1 MPNSA
6 YAHHDRI
13 TLSGITAVGFHG
25 VLDFEKRDGQPFTVD
40 ATLYTDFADAA
51 AGDDLEK
58 TTNYAQVAELIHQ
71 KIVFDCRGD
80 SLRVRAHRCGGGEGL
95 QAAGPHHRS
104 LRERGGERVPRA
116 YSRVPAGRHARYRRE
131 VLTMPLRPLS
141 AHRAVL
147 ALGSNLGESESTIE
161 RAVVDLREA
170 GVRILRVSPLYRTAP
185 VGGPEGQPDYVNAVI
200 EVSTELS
207 PYELLKLCNTVEA
220 AHHRERLVRWG
231 PRTLDIDV
239 IDYEG
244 TVSDDPVL
252 TLPHPR
258 AHERAFVLTP
268 WARMDPEARLLV
280 ARSDGGAVTYVP
292 VSVAE
297 LSRDLNLTHEDAGE
311 DAIRY
316 MREMNLSVGP

>member
-1 MPNSA
+1 
-6 YAHHDRI
+6 
-13 TLSGITAVGFHG
+13 
-25 VLDFEKRDGQPFTVD
+25 
-40 ATLYTDFADAA
+40 
-51 AGDDLEK
+51 
-58 TTNYAQVAELIHQ
+58 
-71 KIVFDCRGD
+71 
-80 SLRVRAHRCGGGEGL
+80 
-95 QAAGPHHRS
+95 
-104 LRERGGERVPRA
+104 
-116 YSRVPAGRHARYRRE
+116 
-131 VLTMPLRPLS
+131 MPLRPLS
-141 AHRAVL
+141 DHRAVL

-170 GVRILRVSPLYRTAP
+170 GMRILRVSPLYRTAP
-185 VGGPEGQPDYVNAVI
+185 VGGPAGQPDYVNAVI
-200 EVSTELS
+200 EVSTSLR

-244 TVSDDPVL
+244 VVSDDPVL

-258 AHERAFVLTP
+258 AHERSFVLTP
-268 WARMDPEARLLV
+268 WARMDPEAHLLV
-280 ARSDGGAVTYVP
+280 ARSDEGSGAVNYVP

-316 MREMNLSVGP
+316 MREMNLPGAL

>member
-1 MPNSA
+1 
-6 YAHHDRI
+6 
-13 TLSGITAVGFHG
+13 
-25 VLDFEKRDGQPFTVD
+25 
-40 ATLYTDFADAA
+40 
-51 AGDDLEK
+51 
-58 TTNYAQVAELIHQ
+58 
-71 KIVFDCRGD
+71 
-80 SLRVRAHRCGGGEGL
+80 
-95 QAAGPHHRS
+95 
-104 LRERGGERVPRA
+104 
-116 YSRVPAGRHARYRRE
+116 
-131 VLTMPLRPLS
+131 MPLRPLS
-141 AHRAVL
+141 DHRAVL

-170 GVRILRVSPLYRTAP
+170 GMRILRVSPLYRTAP
-185 VGGPEGQPDYVNAVI
+185 VGGPAGQPDYVNAVI
-200 EVSTELS
+200 EVSTSLR

-244 TVSDDPVL
+244 VVSDDPVL

-258 AHERAFVLTP
+258 AHERSFVLTP
-268 WARMDPEARLLV
+268 WARMDPEAHLLV
-280 ARSDGGAVTYVP
+280 ARSDEGSGTVNYVP

-316 MREMNLSVGP
+316 MREMNLPGAL

>member
-1 MPNSA
+1 MA
-6 YAHHDRI
+6 
-13 TLSGITAVGFHG
+13 GTA
-25 VLDFEKRDGQPFTVD
+25 E
-40 ATLYTDFADAA
+40 Y
-51 AGDDLEK
+51 
-58 TTNYAQVAELIHQ
+58 
-71 KIVFDCRGD
+71 
-80 SLRVRAHRCGGGEGL
+80 
-95 QAAGPHHRS
+95 
-104 LRERGGERVPRA
+104 
-116 YSRVPAGRHARYRRE
+116 
-131 VLTMPLRPLS
+131 

-147 ALGSNLGESESTIE
+147 ALGSNLGESEDTLE
-161 RAVVDLREA
+161 RAVADLVA
-170 GVRILRVSPLYRTAP
+170 GGVQLVRASGLYRTAP
-185 VGGPEGQPDYVNAVI
+185 VGGPAGQPDFVNAVI
-200 EVSTELS
+200 EVTTDLGA
-207 PYELLKLCNTVEA
+207 YELLKLCNSVEA

-280 ARSDGGAVTYVP
+280 ARSEGDVVNYVP

-297 LSRDLNLTHEDAGE
+297 LSRDLNLTHGDAGE

-316 MREMNLSVGP
+316 MREMNLPVDP

>member
-1 MPNSA
+1 M
-6 YAHHDRI
+6 
-13 TLSGITAVGFHG
+13 
-25 VLDFEKRDGQPFTVD
+25 
-40 ATLYTDFADAA
+40 
-51 AGDDLEK
+51 
-58 TTNYAQVAELIHQ
+58 
-71 KIVFDCRGD
+71 
-80 SLRVRAHRCGGGEGL
+80 
-95 QAAGPHHRS
+95 
-104 LRERGGERVPRA
+104 
-116 YSRVPAGRHARYRRE
+116 AGRAKY
-131 VLTMPLRPLS
+131 

-207 PYELLKLCNTVEA
+207 PYELLKLCNAVEA

-268 WARMDPEARLLV
+268 WAQMDPQAYLT
-280 ARSDGGAVTYVP
+280 VTRRAEPSGERPDEVP
-292 VSVAE
+292 APLSREVVNVAE
-297 LSRDLNLTHEDAGE
+297 LSRTLLEADE
-311 DAIRY
+311 DAISY
-316 MREMNLSVGP
+316 MREMQVPDQP

>member
-1 MPNSA
+1 
-6 YAHHDRI
+6 
-13 TLSGITAVGFHG
+13 
-25 VLDFEKRDGQPFTVD
+25 
-40 ATLYTDFADAA
+40 
-51 AGDDLEK
+51 
-58 TTNYAQVAELIHQ
+58 
-71 KIVFDCRGD
+71 
-80 SLRVRAHRCGGGEGL
+80 
-95 QAAGPHHRS
+95 
-104 LRERGGERVPRA
+104 
-116 YSRVPAGRHARYRRE
+116 
-131 VLTMPLRPLS
+131 MPLRPLS

-161 RAVVDLREA
+161 RAVVDLRDA

-200 EVSTELS
+200 EVSTELD
-207 PYELLKLCNTVEA
+207 PYELLKLCNAVEA
-220 AHHRERLVRWG
+220 AHYRERLVRWG

-244 TVSDDPVL
+244 IVSDDPVL

-280 ARSDGGAVTYVP
+280 ARSEEGAVTYVP

>member
-1 MPNSA
+1 M
-6 YAHHDRI
+6 
-13 TLSGITAVGFHG
+13 VG
-25 VLDFEKRDGQPFTVD
+25 
-40 ATLYTDFADAA
+40 AA
-51 AGDDLEK
+51 K
-58 TTNYAQVAELIHQ
+58 Y
-71 KIVFDCRGD
+71 
-80 SLRVRAHRCGGGEGL
+80 
-95 QAAGPHHRS
+95 
-104 LRERGGERVPRA
+104 
-116 YSRVPAGRHARYRRE
+116 
-131 VLTMPLRPLS
+131 

-147 ALGSNLGESESTIE
+147 ALGSNLGESEDTLE
-161 RAVVDLREA
+161 RAVADLVA
-170 GVRILRVSPLYRTAP
+170 GGVQLVRASGLYRTAP
-185 VGGPEGQPDYVNAVI
+185 VGGPAGQPDFVNAVI
-200 EVSTELS
+200 EVATDLGA
-207 PYELLKLCNTVEA
+207 YELLKLCNAVEV

>member
-1 MPNSA
+1 
-6 YAHHDRI
+6 
-13 TLSGITAVGFHG
+13 
-25 VLDFEKRDGQPFTVD
+25 
-40 ATLYTDFADAA
+40 
-51 AGDDLEK
+51 
-58 TTNYAQVAELIHQ
+58 
-71 KIVFDCRGD
+71 
-80 SLRVRAHRCGGGEGL
+80 
-95 QAAGPHHRS
+95 
-104 LRERGGERVPRA
+104 
-116 YSRVPAGRHARYRRE
+116 
-131 VLTMPLRPLS
+131 MPLRPLS
-141 AHRAVL
+141 DHRAVL

-170 GVRILRVSPLYRTAP
+170 GMRILRVSPLYRTAP
-185 VGGPEGQPDYVNAVI
+185 VGGPAGQPDYVNAVI
-200 EVSTELS
+200 EVSTSLR

-244 TVSDDPVL
+244 VVSDDPVL

-258 AHERAFVLTP
+258 AHERSFVLTP
-268 WARMDPEARLLV
+268 WARMDPEAHLLV
-280 ARSDGGAVTYVP
+280 ARSDEGSGAVNYVP

-316 MREMNLSVGP
+316 MREMNLHGAL